1 MLRELRVFHKE
12 VNHRATNARSIFPH
26 CRIAEINMKHQTR
39 GKPQV
44 EIFIK
49 GVPADAEMVVTI
61 EMLDRAQFQTLVLFP
76 DWMYL

>member
-1 MLRELRVFHKE
+1 
-12 VNHRATNARSIFPH
+12 
-26 CRIAEINMKHQTR
+26 MKHQTR
-39 GKPQV
+39 GKLQV

-76 DWMYL
+76 DWMYV